1 MRPRD
6 ELVGIQKRLVSEL
19 KQRIAEFSENPDP
32 GLARYLSE
40 YQAEFAKG
48 FERAA
53 SREEVI
59 DQLMRANVAYFGD
72 YHTLR
77 TAQSAVLSILRELAK
92 QRKRKLVL
100 GVEMFHA
107 ANNAH
112 AQSLMD
118 GRITSHE
125 FRKAV
130 RWYKSWGFPWQS
142 FGRLFEFARVH
153 AVPMFGL
160 NVNADDRVNNL
171 AYRDEFAA
179 HLIAS
184 LTQLYPDRLVAV
196 LYGDLHIAQCHMPAR
211 VDEEL
216 ARFGIKRRQVQLF
229 QNSEELYW
237 QLVERKL
244 EHVVDVLKVRRD
256 AYCIQNAT
264 PLVKY
269 QSFLNWQEN
278 SSELVFTGLEDL
290 DLSSPGENTLL
301 EEVVEFVRNIAAF
314 LKVEIPDPAAFEL
327 STAADL
333 DMLENLVAKGAYSA
347 KEVEAL
353 KDYMRLAETAFFV
366 RANVLYLGNLSVSH
380 AAEGAMKFILGML
393 RPMRTAAVEPRD
405 DFYARIL
412 LEALAFF
419 GSKIINPRRKA
430 RSLAEWREVE
440 LDFKNKRGLNDA
452 QKTDREIARGYI
464 AHAEHEEDVLMGRHS
479 SVRIN
484 KLYALKTPVHVGLTR
499 AIGRTLG
506 DELFLAVSEER
517 VPLETVKQAI
527 FDDLFKGDIA
537 RSRYFKLLHEASPK
551 YAKQAKPWTHHSDE
565 EE

>member
-1 MRPRD
+1 MKPRD
-6 ELVGIQKRLVSEL
+6 ELIAIQKRLVGEL
-19 KQRIAEFSENPDP
+19 KQRIADIYENPDP
-32 GLARYLSE
+32 NLSQYLSE

-48 FERAA
+48 YERAA

-59 DQLMRANVAYFGD
+59 DQLLRANVAYFGD

-92 QRKRKLVL
+92 DRKRKLVL
-100 GVEMFHA
+100 GVEMLYA
-107 ANNAH
+107 ANNAQ
-112 AQSLMD
+112 AQSLIEN
-118 GRITSHE
+118 RITAQE

-130 RWYKSWGFPWQS
+130 KWTKSWGFPWQS
-142 FGRLFEFARVH
+142 FGRFFDFARNFD
-153 AVPMFGL
+153 VPLFGL
-160 NVNADDRVNNL
+160 NINADDRVNNL
-171 AYRDEFAA
+171 TFRDEFAA
-179 HLIAS
+179 ELVSS

-196 LYGDLHIAQCHMPAR
+196 LYGDLHIAQGHLPSR
-211 VDEEL
+211 VEAEL
-216 ARFGIKRRQVQLF
+216 ARYNVKRRQVQLF

-237 QLVERKL
+237 TLVERKL
-244 EHVVDVLKVRRD
+244 EHVVDILKVRRD
-256 AYCIQNAT
+256 GYCIQNAT

-290 DLSSPGENTLL
+290 DLSSPGESTLL
-301 EEVVEFVRNIAAF
+301 EEVVEFVKNIAAF
-314 LKVEIPDPAAFEL
+314 LKVEIPDPAGFEL
-327 STAADL
+327 ATAADL
-333 DMLENLVAKGAYSA
+333 DLLENLVTKGAYTA
-347 KEVEAL
+347 KEMEAL
-353 KDYMRLAETAFFV
+353 KVYMHLSETAFFV

-405 DFYARIL
+405 DFYARIT

-419 GSKIINPRRKA
+419 GSKVINPRRKA
-430 RSLAEWREVE
+430 RSLAEWREIE
-440 LDFKNKRGLNDA
+440 LEFKNKRGLTEA

-479 SVRIN
+479 SVRVN
-484 KLYALKTPVHVGLTR
+484 KLYGLKTPVHVGLTR

-506 DELFLAVSEER
+506 DLLFLAVSEER

-537 RSRYFKLLHEASPK
+537 RNRYFQLLREASPK

>member
-1 MRPRD
+1 MKPRD
-6 ELVGIQKRLVSEL
+6 ELVGIQKRLVTEL
-19 KQRIAEFSENPDP
+19 KQRIADISENPDP
-32 GLARYLSE
+32 SLGRYLAE
-40 YQAEFAKG
+40 YQAEFANG
-48 FERAA
+48 YERAA

-59 DQLMRANVAYFGD
+59 DQLLRANVVYFGD

-77 TAQSAVLSILRELAK
+77 TAQSSVLSILKELVR
-92 QRKRKLVL
+92 QRKRKVVL

-107 ANNAH
+107 ANNAQ
-112 AQSLMD
+112 AQALID
-118 GRITSHE
+118 GRISSAD

-142 FGRLFEFARVH
+142 FGRLFDFARAH
-153 AVPMFGL
+153 GVPMFGL
-160 NVNADDRVNNL
+160 NINADERVNNL
-171 AYRDEFAA
+171 AWRDEFAA
-179 HLIAS
+179 RLIAS
-184 LTQLYPDRLVAV
+184 LTQLYPDSLIAV

-216 ARFGIKRRQVQLF
+216 ARFGVKRRQVQLF

-237 QLVERKL
+237 RLVDKKL

-256 AYCIQNAT
+256 AYCILNAT

-290 DLSSPGENTLL
+290 DLSSPGESTLL
-301 EEVVEFVRNIAAF
+301 EEVVEFVKNIAAF

-327 STAADL
+327 ATAADL
-333 DMLENLVAKGAYSA
+333 DLLENLVEKGAYA
-347 KEVEAL
+347 AQEVDAL
-353 KDYMRLAETAFFV
+353 KSYMHLAETAFFV

-380 AAEGAMKFILGML
+380 AAEGAMKFLLGML

-405 DFYARIL
+405 DFYARIT

-419 GSKIINPRRKA
+419 GSKVINPRRKA
-430 RSLAEWREVE
+430 RTLAEWREVE
-440 LDFKNKRGLNDA
+440 LEYKNKRGLSEA
-452 QKTDREIARGYI
+452 QKTDREIARAYV
-464 AHAEHEEDVLMGRHS
+464 AHCEHEEDLLMNRHS
-479 SVRIN
+479 SVRVN

-506 DELFLAVSEER
+506 DLLFLAVSEER
-517 VPLETVKQAI
+517 VPLVTVRQAI
-527 FDDLFKGDIA
+527 FDDLFKGDVA
-537 RSRYFKLLHEASPK
+537 RNRYFQLLREASPK
-551 YAKQAKPWTHHSDE
+551 YARQARPWTKRSDE